1 MKIHHENAL
10 FSTDIYLP
18 ASSIKD
24 NEQIRRIRKSTITP
38 NILLELENIFI
49 EVSQALAITKNS
61 LRYITPL

>member
-10 FSTDIYLP
+10 FSTGIYLP

-38 NILLELENIFI
+38 SILLELENIFI